1 MGLRT
6 VNATPLPIMTDNAV
20 AAAMPK
26 QRLDPSSDADD
37 YGLARLRVSAS
48 PLFLRPAEVQRGVE
62 LLLLGHGQLLRAADA
77 VVRDAGIGRAHARM
91 LGHVVRW
98 PGIAMGDLI
107 DLTGTTKQALTR
119 VARELDERRLID
131 TAPGLRDRRRR
142 ELTATAEGQALAE
155 RIDAAYAAAMAE
167 AYGVSGRE
175 SVSGFWQVLEG
186 LVPVMLRS
194 RFAEWDRRR

>member
-20 AAAMPK
+20 AAAMPR
-26 QRLDPSSDADD
+26 QRLDPSSGADD

-62 LLLLGHGQLLRAADA
+62 LLLLGHSQLLRAADG
-77 VVRDAGIGRAHARM
+77 VLRDAAIGRAHARM

-107 DLTGTTKQALTR
+107 ELTGTSKQALTR
-119 VARELDERRLID
+119 VARELDEKRLID
-131 TAPGLRDRRRR
+131 IAPGLRDRRRR
-142 ELTATAEGQALAE
+142 ELTATANGRSLAAQV
-155 RIDAAYAAAMAE
+155 DAAHASVMAE

-186 LVPVMLRS
+186 LVPVPLRS
-194 RFAEWDRRR
+194 RFAEWERRS

>member
-1 MGLRT
+1 
-6 VNATPLPIMTDNAV
+6 
-20 AAAMPK
+20 MPK
-26 QRLDPSSDADD
+26 PRTDGAPASAND
-37 YGLARLRVSAS
+37 YSIARLRVAAS

-62 LLLLGHGQLLRAADA
+62 LLLLGHSQLMRAADE
-77 VVRDAGIGRAHARM
+77 VLRDAGIGRAHARM

-119 VARELDERRLID
+119 VARELDAKGLID
-131 TAPGLRDRRRR
+131 TVPGLRDRRRR
-142 ELTATAEGQALAE
+142 ELTATVEGRALAA
-155 RIDAAYAAAMAE
+155 RIDAAYAAAIAE

-186 LVPVMLRS
+186 LVPVALRT
-194 RFAEWDRRR
+194 RFAEWERRR